1 MCYAFRMA
9 KRLTG
14 AEKYFADR
22 MLDPAHRVEHAAATK
37 RIRNTDAIVRALDQ
51 KREANGL
58 SKAEL
63 ARRADL
69 PPEAVRRLF
78 SANCVN
84 PTLGTITA
92 LAGALNVELV
102 LQPLAEVKC

>member
-1 MCYAFRMA
+1 
-9 KRLTG
+9 
-14 AEKYFADR
+14 
-22 MLDPAHRVEHAAATK
+22 MLDPEYRAEHIAATD
-37 RIRNTDAIVRALDQ
+37 RIRRTDAIVRALDE
-51 KREANGL
+51 KRELSGL

-78 SANCVN
+78 STSSAN

-102 LQPLAEVKC
+102 LKPLTNAKR

>member
-1 MCYAFRMA
+1 MPRQP
-9 KRLTG
+9 TG
-14 AEKYFADR
+14 AEKFFAER
-22 MLDPAHRVEHAAATK
+22 MLDPAYKAEHAAATE
-37 RIRNTDAIVRALDQ
+37 RIRSADAIVRALDQ
-51 KREANGL
+51 KREASGF

-78 SANCVN
+78 SAGSAN

-92 LAGALNVELV
+92 LAGALKVELV
-102 LQPLAEVKC
+102 LQPLADAKR

>member
-1 MCYAFRMA
+1 MT
-9 KRLTG
+9 KRPTG

-22 MLDPAHRVEHAAATK
+22 MLDPVYRAEHAAATE
-37 RIRNTDAIVRALDQ
+37 RIRSTDAIVRALDQ
-51 KREANGL
+51 KREASGL

-78 SANCVN
+78 SADSAN

-102 LQPLAEVKC
+102 LQPLAEAKR